1 MTGQTK
7 EKSVYNGEDMFTMQ
21 EVRDERKLTRIR
33 NLPVDQIVDF
43 PDHPYRVR
51 DDEDMAYLVESIRAN
66 GILTPVTVRKIPGGR
81 YEMIS
86 GHRRKRACEI
96 LGIKTIRGE
105 VLDLDEDTAVI
116 MMCDS
121 NLQRS
126 VILPSEKAF
135 AYKMRLEAMN
145 RQGKRTDLTCAPVEH
160 KLLKSRDILADYVG
174 ESREQIRRYIRL
186 TNLIHKFLD
195 MVDEGR
201 LPMRTAVDISYLP
214 EKLQE
219 DLYACIKKEA
229 HIPSHS
235 QVVKMRSL
243 LQQEKLTKDS
253 IAAVLQ
259 EKKPNQKVK
268 IVLRDERAMRLIPK
282 NLTGEKCDE
291 YIIRAL
297 EHYRRYQ
304 EGKQKNR

>member
-1 MTGQTK
+1 MAGQTK
-7 EKSVYNGEDMFTMQ
+7 EKSVCNGEDMFTMQ
-21 EVRDERKLTRIR
+21 EIRDERKLTRIR
-33 NLPVDQIVDF
+33 NLPVNQIVDF

-105 VLDLDEDTAVI
+105 VLDLDEDTAAI

-121 NLQRS
+121 NLHRS

-145 RQGKRTDLTCAPVEH
+145 RQGKRSDLTSTPLVS
-160 KLLKSRDILADYVG
+160 KLRTNEELGLAVG

-201 LPMRTAVDISYLP
+201 IPMRTAVEISYFP
-214 EKLQE
+214 GNLQE
-219 DLYACIKKEA
+219 ALFACMDKCQCTL
-229 HIPSHS
+229 SHS
-235 QVVKMRSL
+235 QAARMREL
-243 LQQEKLTKDS
+243 LKQGKLTAKS
-253 IAAVLQ
+253 IKTIMHAGKPVR
-259 EKKPNQKVK
+259 KKKVA
-268 IVLRDERAMRLIPK
+268 LRDERIDKLLPEGMTDA
-282 NLTGEKCDE
+282 ECEE

-304 EGKQKNR
+304 EGKKKNRQ

>member
-1 MTGQTK
+1 MAGQIK

-51 DDEDMAYLVESIRAN
+51 DDEDMAYLVGSIRAN
-66 GILTPVTVRKIPGGR
+66 GVLTPVTVRKIPGGR

-105 VLDLDEDTAVI
+105 VLDLDEDTAAI

-121 NLQRS
+121 NLHRS

-135 AYKMRLEAMN
+135 AYKMRLEAMKCKSGRPSRN
-145 RQGKRTDLTCAPVEH
+145 VSPVGTHLRSDVQLSHE
-160 KLLKSRDILADYVG
+160 IG
-174 ESREQIRRYIRL
+174 ESRNQIHRYIRL
-186 TNLIHKFLD
+186 TKLIPEILT

-201 LPMRTAVDISYLP
+201 IALRTAVKISYFP
-214 EKLQE
+214 GDLQGI
-219 DLYACIKKEA
+219 LFACMDKDNSA
-229 HIPSHS
+229 LSHS
-235 QVVKMRSL
+235 QAASMREL
-243 LQQEKLTKDS
+243 LKQGKLTARS
-253 IAAVLQ
+253 IKTMMHAGKPVR
-259 EKKPNQKVK
+259 KKK
-268 IVLRDERAMRLIPK
+268 IAFKDERMDELIP
-282 NLTGEKCDE
+282 
-291 YIIRAL
+291 
-297 EHYRRYQ
+297 
-304 EGKQKNR
+304 EGGDRC

>member
-1 MTGQTK
+1 M
-7 EKSVYNGEDMFTMQ
+7 
-21 EVRDERKLTRIR
+21 
-33 NLPVDQIVDF
+33 
-43 PDHPYRVR
+43 
-51 DDEDMAYLVESIRAN
+51 
-66 GILTPVTVRKIPGGR
+66 TVRKIPGGR

-105 VLDLDEDTAVI
+105 VLDLDEDTAAI

-121 NLQRS
+121 NLHRS

-145 RQGKRTDLTCAPVEH
+145 RQGKRSDLTSTPLVS
-160 KLLKSRDILADYVG
+160 KLRTNEELGLAVG

-201 LPMRTAVDISYLP
+201 IPMRTAVEISYFP
-214 EKLQE
+214 GNLQE
-219 DLYACIKKEA
+219 ALFACMDKCQCTL
-229 HIPSHS
+229 SHS
-235 QVVKMRSL
+235 QAARMREL
-243 LQQEKLTKDS
+243 LKQGKLTAKS
-253 IAAVLQ
+253 IKTIMHAGKPVR
-259 EKKPNQKVK
+259 KKKVA
-268 IVLRDERAMRLIPK
+268 LRDERIDKLLPEGMTDA
-282 NLTGEKCDE
+282 ECEE
-291 YIIRAL
+291 YIIREL

-304 EGKQKNR
+304 EGKKKNRQ

>member
-51 DDEDMAYLVESIRAN
+51 DDQDMTYLVESIRAN
-66 GILTPVTVRKIPGGR
+66 GVLTPVTVRKIPGGR

-105 VLDLDEDTAVI
+105 VLDLDEDTAAI

-121 NLQRS
+121 NLHRS

-145 RQGKRTDLTCAPVEH
+145 RQGKRSDLTSTPLVS
-160 KLLKSRDILADYVG
+160 KLRANEELGLAVG

-201 LPMRTAVDISYLP
+201 IPMRTAVEISYLP

-219 DLYACIKKEA
+219 DLYACIKQEA

-235 QVVKMRSL
+235 QVVQMRRL

-259 EKKPNQKVK
+259 EKKSNQKVR
-268 IVLRDERAMRLIPK
+268 IVLRDERAMSLIPE
-282 NLTGEKCDE
+282 NLTGEKCEE

-297 EHYRRYQ
+297 EHYLRYQ
-304 EGKQKNR
+304 EGEQKNRQ

>member
-1 MTGQTK
+1 MEGHTK

-66 GILTPVTVRKIPGGR
+66 GVLTPVTVRKIPGGR

-96 LGIKTIRGE
+96 LGIRTIRGE

-116 MMCDS
+116 MLCDS

-160 KLLKSRDILADYVG
+160 KLVKSRDILADYVG

-186 TNLIHKFLD
+186 TNLIPQLLD

-201 LPMRTAVDISYLP
+201 IALRTAVEISYFPGDMQGILF
-214 EKLQE
+214 
-219 DLYACIKKEA
+219 ACMDKDQSVL
-229 HIPSHS
+229 SHS
-235 QVVKMRSL
+235 QAAGMREL
-243 LQQEKLTKDS
+243 LKQGKLTARS
-253 IAAVLQ
+253 IKMMHAGKPVR
-259 EKKPNQKVK
+259 EKK
-268 IVLRDERAMRLIPK
+268 IVLRGDRVTGLIPEGM
-282 NLTGEKCDE
+282 TDAEREE

-297 EHYRRYQ
+297 EHYSRYI
-304 EGKQKNR
+304 KKHNKNG